1 MIQFTYL
8 MKAVHEYT
16 DAFHAKESNDV
27 PQVCISFL
35 MIYPEFSNL
44 AMPIMARFF
53 RLSKPLCSFPYSI
66 QLANK
71 LKSFFFFFFKL
82 KGQDL
87 NTVHYCFPFKHFI
100 TIITQ
105 Q

>member
-1 MIQFTYL
+1 
-8 MKAVHEYT
+8 MKAVQEYT

-71 LKSFFFFFFKL
+71 LMKQSTWWTESFWVSASNVL
-82 KGQDL
+82 
-87 NTVHYCFPFKHFI
+87 P
-100 TIITQ
+100 
-105 Q
+105 

>member
-1 MIQFTYL
+1 MSRWHSIYLTVSCVMIQFTYL
-8 MKAVHEYT
+8 MKAVQEYT

-71 LKSFFFFFFKL
+71 LKSFFFFFNL
-82 KGQDL
+82 KDR
-87 NTVHYCFPFKHFI
+87 T
-100 TIITQ
+100 
-105 Q
+105 